1 MTTSIVTNPD
11 SIINLLAQSKHHRQT
26 APKRFRDP
34 YIIAQQLALLAH
46 AQKSLIIS
54 NHAADKRKSYLWS
67 LDGTGRA
74 IKRGQTFYISH
85 KDIRGIKDHT
95 LFSALLASAS
105 HENIFEIVLN
115 TDYEVIK
122 LALRIDLPTSPDTDI
137 ILVLG
142 GELEPDRLEYQSV
155 RLVTWYL
162 NDKNDHHS
170 TLQKERYS

>member
-1 MTTSIVTNPD
+1 MTATTS
-11 SIINLLAQSKHHRQT
+11 LHHRQT
-26 APKRFRDP
+26 APQKFRDP
-34 YIIAQQLALLAH
+34 YIIAQQIALLAH

-54 NHAADKRKSYLWS
+54 NHAKRKHLSYVWS
-67 LDGTGRA
+67 EYGV
-74 IKRGQTFYISH
+74 H
-85 KDIRGIKDHT
+85 KHNQCFNVSYADENSIMNLT

-115 TDYEVIK
+115 IDYEVTK
-122 LALRIDLPTSPDTDI
+122 LALRVDLPTSPSTDI

-162 NDKNDHHS
+162 NDKNDNHS
-170 TLQKERYS
+170 TLQKERYHHV

>member
-1 MTTSIVTNPD
+1 MTASQLTQ
-11 SIINLLAQSKHHRQT
+11 LHHRQT
-26 APKRFRDP
+26 APRKFRDP
-34 YIIAQQLALLAH
+34 YVIAQQLALLQQ
-46 AQKSLIIS
+46 AQSMLIIS
-54 NHAADKRKSYLWS
+54 NHAKHKHLSYVWS
-67 LDGTGRA
+67 EYGVYKHSQCFNVSYTDEH
-74 IKRGQTFYISH
+74 S
-85 KDIRGIKDHT
+85 IRNLT

-115 TDYEVIK
+115 GDYEVTK

-142 GELEPDRLEYQSV
+142 GELETDRLEYQSV

-162 NDKNDHHS
+162 NDKNDHHE

>member
-1 MTTSIVTNPD
+1 MTTQ
-11 SIINLLAQSKHHRQT
+11 LHHRET
-26 APKRFRDP
+26 APLKFRDP
-34 YIIAQQLALLAH
+34 YIIAQQLALLQH

-54 NHAADKRKSYLWS
+54 NHAKRKHLSYVWS
-67 LDGTGRA
+67 EYGVYKHNQCFNVSYADERA
-74 IKRGQTFYISH
+74 ILNL
-85 KDIRGIKDHT
+85 T

-115 TDYEVIK
+115 TDYEVTK

-142 GELEPDRLEYQSV
+142 GELEPERLEYQSV

-162 NDKNDHHS
+162 NEKTDNHS

>member
-1 MTTSIVTNPD
+1 MTTQ
-11 SIINLLAQSKHHRQT
+11 LHHRET
-26 APKRFRDP
+26 APLKFRDP
-34 YIIAQQLALLAH
+34 YIIAQQLALLQH

-54 NHAADKRKSYLWS
+54 NHAQRKHLSYVWS
-67 LDGTGRA
+67 ECGVYKHNQCFNVSYTDERA
-74 IKRGQTFYISH
+74 ILNL
-85 KDIRGIKDHT
+85 T

-115 TDYEVIK
+115 ADYEVVK

-142 GELEPDRLEYQSV
+142 GELEPERLEYQSV

-162 NDKNDHHS
+162 NEKTDNHS

>member
-1 MTTSIVTNPD
+1 MTTQ
-11 SIINLLAQSKHHRQT
+11 LHHRQT

-34 YIIAQQLALLAH
+34 YIIAQQLALLSH

-54 NHAADKRKSYLWS
+54 NHAKRKHLSYDWNDYGVYKHNQKFEVTL
-67 LDGTGRA
+67 
-74 IKRGQTFYISH
+74 
-85 KDIRGIKDHT
+85 KDEAAIKDHT

-115 TDYEVIK
+115 ADYEVVK
-122 LALRIDLPTSPDTDI
+122 LALRVDLPTSPDTDI

-155 RLVTWYL
+155 LLVTWYL
-162 NDKNDHHS
+162 NEKIDNHK
-170 TLQKERYS
+170 TLQKERYSHV